1 MRKDEAMKDG
11 IVART
16 IAMLGAFADGEPTLA
31 ISQLSER
38 LNMPP
43 SSVHRLLEQLI
54 KLDVIER
61 ANHRRYRIGPE
72 LVRIC
77 MKSERKF
84 RIVDVARP
92 LMLRLSD
99 ELNEA
104 CVLSVLLRSKRKR
117 LRVLTCDPPRQPLK
131 MRTQTPDRHSL
142 VWGAAGRAM
151 LAHLTEEEIK
161 AAYDSASPT
170 SITGKPLFSRR
181 WLKNELE
188 GVRANGFAVS
198 YGELLTAESVAI
210 AAPFFGPN
218 RQVLGALGVVMPD
231 FNFSEDMI
239 GSISSKII
247 QTTRQLT
254 SMFGGSTADA
264 QEPHEE
270 RKEKAA
276 AKPRALNVKLKM
288 PAAHYERAD
297 AGKRKISKA
306 FVRTASSPVSKATH

>member
-1 MRKDEAMKDG
+1 MKDG

-92 LMLRLSD
+92 LMHKLSD
-99 ELNEA
+99 ELNES

-131 MRTQTPDRHSL
+131 MKTQTPDRHSL
-142 VWGAAGRAM
+142 VWGAAGRSM
-151 LAHLTEEEIK
+151 LAYLTEEEIK
-161 AAYDSASPT
+161 AAYDGASPT

-181 WLKNELE
+181 WLKTELE
-188 GVRANGFAVS
+188 SVRTKGFAIAH
-198 YGELLTAESVAI
+198 GELLTAESVAI

-218 RQVLGALGVVMPD
+218 RQVLGAIGVVIAD
-231 FNFSEDMI
+231 FNFSEEMI
-239 GSISSKII
+239 GRISSRIM
-247 QTTRQLT
+247 QTTRELT
-254 SMFGGSTADA
+254 SLFGGSTIDPYEQAD
-264 QEPHEE
+264 E
-270 RKEKAA
+270 RDEKLG
-276 AKPRALNVKLKM
+276 AKSKSDRPEMKLPLTRYALS
-288 PAAHYERAD
+288 ET
-297 AGKRKISKA
+297 GKRKVSKA
-306 FVRTASSPVSKATH
+306 FGRAGMSPGSKTTH